1 VLVGS
6 PSSILFWLQ
15 EIIQKRLWNQIPGYY
30 LIALFFVALAGCSNP
45 TPTVQPVPSEPPT
58 QAPPT
63 QVTTTQ
69 ESPTQPS
76 PSPIFAYPAPLDAAA
91 VAGEYPQPEQ
101 PAGEAYPAPV
111 IQPTAQLDVVPFRIN
126 KPIQA
131 GATEVS
137 GTGPPGLPI
146 VIADVNFMGEILGEG
161 EIGADGTFAIKLGIP
176 LEVDHRIGIALN
188 DLTGTLWESNDFS
201 DPGFFGEE
209 YRQVPTVGFFYD
221 TAAVGGE

>member
-1 VLVGS
+1 MDNTK
-6 PSSILFWLQ
+6 
-15 EIIQKRLWNQIPGYY
+15 EIMRINFLAIR
-30 LIALFFVALAGCSNP
+30 LIAVFCIVLAGCSTP
-45 TPTVQPVPSEPPT
+45 APTVQPVPSEPPT
-58 QAPPT
+58 Q
-63 QVTTTQ
+63 

-76 PSPIFAYPAPLDAAA
+76 PSPVFAYPAPQAAAA

-137 GTGPPGLPI
+137 GTGPPALPI

-161 EIGADGTFAIKLGIP
+161 VIGADGAFTIKLGIP
-176 LEVDHRIGIALN
+176 LEEEHRIGVALN
-188 DLTGTLWESNDFS
+188 DLTGTPWQSNDFS

-209 YRQVPTVGFFYD
+209 SRQVPTVGFFFD